1 MDQFYQELRKIQ
13 KKERNNGTLARVEE
27 DFYASIHEYLD
38 ELRQEAMRDPF
49 SNVHG
54 MLKEAQIIA
63 TEICERREHKITDAA
78 VVNIHRSYHLFTG
91 KPKFDLIDTTPLNLT
106 PEEEK
111 FYFSLIDTLKNHRGN
126 ISLEKLSDDEDKV
139 IKPKDVQTNT
149 LISPDEVKPKVSAV
163 IPSDEEPKDE
173 VLERLDEIS
182 RAKVIPQE
190 PPKPKI
196 EPKDEVLERLDE
208 ISRAKVIPQEPPKP
222 KVTPAPKPPAKKA
235 AYGSIEDNPNAFDE
249 QDEFYDLESKKLARD
264 TELVTMLVFD
274 DVGSIVGVDEKIY
287 GPFRPQDLVT
297 LPLINAKIFFKNRK
311 GRQVKI

>member
-13 KKERNNGTLARVEE
+13 KKERNNATLARVED
-27 DFYASIHEYLD
+27 DFYTIIHEYLD
-38 ELRQEAMRDPF
+38 ELRKEAIRDPF

-91 KPKFDLIDTTPLNLT
+91 KPQFDLVDTTPLNLT

-126 ISLEKLSDDEDKV
+126 ISLEKLSDEEDNEKKV
-139 IKPKDVQTNT
+139 IKPKETQKNT
-149 LISPDEVKPKVSAV
+149 LIPA
-163 IPSDEEPKDE
+163 PSEEKEDDE
-173 VLERLDEIS
+173 VLNRLDEIKK
-182 RAKVIPQE
+182 AKPIKPE
-190 PPKPKI
+190 PRQPI
-196 EPKDEVLERLDE
+196 EKQV
-208 ISRAKVIPQEPPKP
+208 SKP
-222 KVTPAPKPPAKKA
+222 KVAPKKVQPEA
-235 AYGSIEDNPNAFDE
+235 IEDNPNAFDE
-249 QDEFYDLESKKLARD
+249 QDEFYDFESKRVAKD

-274 DVGSIVGVDEKIY
+274 EVGPIVGVDEKVY

-297 LPLINAKIFFKNRK
+297 LPLVNAKVFFKNRK